1 MISTESRVIVTTW
14 SCPSSSASR
23 VCSMNAA
30 TSEPR
35 KFSPSPRPTTSG
47 ELRRAA
53 TTRVGSRASTATS
66 VNAPSSWTHTRCM
79 ATVRST
85 SDASCSSSS
94 WAATSVSVS
103 ETRPSCSESASI
115 RARSSAKFS
124 MIPLCTSATRRPKPR
139 CGCALT
145 SLGAPWVAQ
154 RVCPMPVVDVAAARR
169 RWPSRGWRACRPSSR
184 PPCRVGHDGRS
195 RRSRSRGTPAAA
207 ARRVRRPGPAW
218 PRRTRRSRTWAA
230 SLSAPGQRPGQAR

>member
-14 SCPSSSASR
+14 SWPSSSASR
-23 VCSMNAA
+23 VCSMNAD

-35 KFSPSPRPTTSG
+35 KFSPSPSPTTSG

-53 TTRVGSRASTATS
+53 TTRVGSSASTATS
-66 VNAPSSWTHTRCM
+66 VKAPSSWTHTRCI
-79 ATVRST
+79 ASVRST
-85 SDASCSSSS
+85 SEASWSSSS

-103 ETRPSCSESASI
+103 DTRPSSSESASI

-154 RVCPMPVVDVAAARR
+154 RVCPMPVVDAGSGASAIAF
-169 RWPSRGWRACRPSSR
+169 SRL
-184 PPCRVGHDGRS
+184 
-195 RRSRSRGTPAAA
+195 
-207 ARRVRRPGPAW
+207 
-218 PRRTRRSRTWAA
+218 A
-230 SLSAPGQRPGQAR
+230 SLPAFLATAMAQPVVASTTSAIPAES